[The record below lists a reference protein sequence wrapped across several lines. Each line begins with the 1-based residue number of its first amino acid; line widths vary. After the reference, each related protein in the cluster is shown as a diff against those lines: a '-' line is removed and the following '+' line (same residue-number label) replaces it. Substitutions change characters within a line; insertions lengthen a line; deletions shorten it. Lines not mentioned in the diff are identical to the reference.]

1 MNNSELAVR
10 LTDVKKKYLMGK
22 VEVEAL
28 KGVSLE
34 IPVKKFNVIIGPS
47 GSGKTTLLN
56 LLGCIDIPSSGCV
69 EVCGQDIARLSD
81 NQASDFRAENI
92 GFIFQNFNLIPV
104 LSAYENVEYPLL
116 LMKKPAKERREL
128 TLKMLHDVGLSSH
141 KHHRPNELSGG
152 QRQRV
157 AIARALVLEPE
168 ILLLDE
174 PTSALDVSIQAEIL
188 NLLKTVQ
195 RKRALT
201 YLLVSHDLAVVSH
214 MCSALAVMDRGAVV
228 EQLSRKQLREGD
240 IRHPY
245 TRELMAASRHAFG
258 MTAE

>member
-56 LLGCIDIPSSGCV
+56 LLGCIDIPSSGKV
-69 EVCGQDIARLSD
+69 EVCGQDIARLND
-81 NQASDFRAENI
+81 NQASDFRAQNI

-116 LMKKPAKERREL
+116 LMKKPAKERRDL
-128 TLKMLHDVGLSSH
+128 TLKMLDDVGLSSH

-152 QRQRV
+152 QRQRIAV
-157 AIARALVLEPE
+157 ARALVKGPKLV
-168 ILLLDE
+168 LADE
-174 PTSALDVSIQAEIL
+174 PTANLDS
-188 NLLKTVQ
+188 KTGQ
-195 RKRALT
+195 GIIDLMYKMQSESHT
-201 YLLVSHDLAVVSH
+201 TFIFSSHDHQVMRHAEKVFEIQDGL
-214 MCSALAVMDRGAVV
+214 LMDR
-228 EQLSRKQLREGD
+228 EGEM
-240 IRHPY
+240 I
-245 TRELMAASRHAFG
+245 
-258 MTAE
+258 